1 MVLDSPV
8 YLAKLLDSRT
18 GIEFIEEITI
28 NKAILGK
35 LHKFAGTNLDI
46 SKKFPQ
52 SQLIDVI
59 PKHWGEITFGE
70 HLDIQGGSQ
79 PPKNTFTDSMK
90 DGYIRLYQIR
100 DYGPN
105 PIPVYVPRELV
116 TKTSAKGDILIARYG
131 ASGKIFWA
139 EDGAYNVAL
148 AKFIYPKDFIL
159 PEFAYYLLKSSLFKN
174 LVVSTTRVAV
184 DGFNKN
190 DLKDL
195 FFPLPPIE
203 DQRAIIARI
212 EELLKIIGDLKTAR
226 EKLLNLKQK
235 VRTAAVAEVMASKSE
250 EDLKVSFSRMRN
262 VWDEIIGVPDS
273 MESLRTLVLDLAV
286 RGDLVQVDLPNTFE
300 SIEWSAS
307 ELKLDNSKIWHLP
320 TFRNEKKRGW
330 SQIPLAKLGSWGSGG
345 TPTSSRKDYYEN
357 GTIPWAVIGDLNNDI
372 MTSTEVLIT
381 EKALKD
387 SSSKLIPKG
396 AILIAMYG
404 ASIGKTAITGI
415 ECCTNQAIA
424 HCIVDTNLVSKEYF
438 FIVAKSLKKYLIH
451 EGKGA
456 AQPNISQSVLKHL
469 IIDLPP
475 LSEQELIV
483 ETVNELMK
491 LCDLLDLTLRQADS
505 LAEKF
510 SRSVV
515 SLSV

>member
-1 MVLDSPV
+1 MVLDSPLH
-8 YLAKLLDSRT
+8 LANLLDSRT
-18 GIEFIEEITI
+18 GIEFLEEITI

-35 LHKFAGTNLDI
+35 LHKFVGSNLEI
-46 SKKFPQ
+46 SKNFPQ
-52 SQLIDVI
+52 SKLIDVI
-59 PKHWGEITFGE
+59 PKHWGEITFGA

-79 PPKNTFTDSMK
+79 PPKNTFTDSK
-90 DGYIRLYQIR
+90 QDGYIRLYQIR

-148 AKFIYPKDFIL
+148 AKFIYPKDFII

-174 LVVSTTRVAV
+174 LVVNTTRVAV

-203 DQRAIIARI
+203 DQRAIVAKI
-212 EELLKIIGDLKTAR
+212 EELLKIIGELKTAR
-226 EKLLNLKQK
+226 ENLLNLKEK
-235 VRTAAVAEVMASKSE
+235 VRAAALAEVVASRSAE
-250 EDLKVSFSRMRN
+250 ELTVAIMRMRN
-262 VWDEIIGVPDS
+262 IWDEIIGTPDS
-273 MESLRTLVLDLAV
+273 IESIKTLVLDLAV
-286 RGDLVQVDLPNTFE
+286 RGDLVQVDHPDTIK
-300 SIEWSAS
+300 SIEWLAS
-307 ELKLDNSKIWHLP
+307 DLKLDNSKIWRLP
-320 TFRNEKKRGW
+320 TLRNEKKKGW
-330 SQIPLAKLGSWGSGG
+330 SHIPLAKLGSWGSGG
-345 TPTSSRKDYYEN
+345 TPTSSRKDYYQN

-372 MTSTEVLIT
+372 MTSTEGLIT
-381 EKALKD
+381 ERALKD
-387 SSSKLIPKG
+387 SSSKLIPEG
-396 AILIAMYG
+396 SILIAMYG

-424 HCIVDTNLVSKEYF
+424 HCIVDTSLVSKEYF
-438 FIVAKSLKKYLIH
+438 FIVAKSLKRHLVH

-483 ETVNELMK
+483 ETVNELLK
-491 LCDLLDLTLRQADS
+491 LCDQLDLSLRQADS
-505 LAEKF
+505 IAEQF

>member
-1 MVLDSPV
+1 MVLDSPLH
-8 YLAKLLDSRT
+8 LAKLLDSRN
-18 GIEFIEEITI
+18 GIELLEEIMI

-35 LHKFAGTNLDI
+35 LHKFAGSNIDL
-46 SKKFPQ
+46 SKTFPQ
-52 SQLIDVI
+52 IQLIDVI
-59 PKHWGEITFGE
+59 PKHWGEITFGA

-79 PPKNTFTDSMK
+79 PPKNTFTDSMQ

-148 AKFIYPKDFIL
+148 AKFIYPKDLIL

-174 LVVSTTRVAV
+174 LVVNTTRVAV

-203 DQRAIIARI
+203 DQRTIIANI
-212 EELLKIIGDLKTAR
+212 VDLLKIIGEFKTAQ
-226 EKLLNLKQK
+226 EKLLDLKEK
-235 VRTAAVAEVMASKSE
+235 VKVAALTEVVASSSA
-250 EDLKVSFSRMRN
+250 EDLKIAIRRMRN
-262 VWDEIIGVPDS
+262 IWDEIVGAPDS
-273 MESLRTLVLDLAV
+273 IESIKTLVLDLAV
-286 RGDLVQVDLPNTFE
+286 RGDLVQVKNADTSN
-300 SIEWSAS
+300 SVEWIAS

-320 TFRNEKKRGW
+320 TLRHEKKKGW
-330 SQIPLAKLGSWGSGG
+330 SRIPLAKLGSWGSGG
-345 TPTSSRKDYYEN
+345 TPTSSRKDYYQN
-357 GTIPWAVIGDLNNDI
+357 GSIPWAVIGDLNNDI

-381 EKALKD
+381 EKALED

-424 HCIVDTNLVSKEYF
+424 HCIVDTSLVSKEYF
-438 FIVAKSLKKYLIH
+438 FIVAKSLKRHLVR

-475 LSEQELIV
+475 LSEQEVIV

-491 LCDLLDLTLRQADS
+491 LCDQLDLSLRQSDS

-510 SRSVV
+510 ARSVV